1 MKRLRKQINETFF
14 NPVIHFLPLIVFMVV
29 NDFWDLKTAWIA
41 TLPVIF
47 ILFLYIYFFYRK
59 IVQWFVF
66 SVFVVFVVGSVI
78 SFFPVEKLPSRIG
91 DVALESAVL
100 IFFILSLIFRKPVET
115 MLNQRKSKL
124 PPMVNNLNEMFRML
138 WMLGAVIFIYI
149 HAYLVTASLQVSNL
163 DYTLRFIHDAYLVLF
178 LFVVF
183 YELIRVTL
191 IRVKLF
197 REEWWPILNEKGKMI
212 GSIHNKTSLS
222 DPTKYIHPIIRV
234 MLIEDNRIFLQKRC
248 QQDLVYPG
256 YWDTALSNHVKVN
269 ETVEQCISRTANERY
284 GIKDLKP
291 IFLSNYMHETD
302 FEYHYAFLFVACKL
316 PELEHNKDYIDHA
329 KWWTVQ
335 QIEDNLSTDIF
346 TENFL
351 SEFEL
356 VKRSGLL
363 DTGRC
368 DCECRLKETI
378 QNSAFLS

>member
-29 NDFWDLKTAWIA
+29 NDFWDLKTAWVA

-47 ILFLYIYFFYRK
+47 VLFIYIFFFYRK

-100 IFFILSLIFRKPVET
+100 IFFILSLIFRSYIEA
-115 MLNQRKSKL
+115 MLNRRKSKL

-149 HAYLVTASLQVSNL
+149 HAYLLTASLQVSNL
-163 DYTLRFIHDAYLVLF
+163 DYTLKFIHDAYLVLF

-234 MLIEDNRIFLQKRC
+234 MLIENNRIFLQKRC

-269 ETVEQCISRTANERY
+269 ETVEQCVSRTANERY
-284 GIKDLKP
+284 GIKELKP

-302 FEYHYAFLFVACKL
+302 VEYHYAFLFVACKL
-316 PELEHNKDYIDHA
+316 PDLEHNKEYIDHA
-329 KWWTVQ
+329 KWWTVK
-335 QIEDNLSTDIF
+335 QIEDNLTTDIF
-346 TENFL
+346 TDNFL

-363 DTGRC
+363 ESGKCEC
-368 DCECRLKETI
+368 DCRLKEAVL
-378 QNSAFLS
+378 NGSF

>member
-41 TLPVIF
+41 TLPVIV

-234 MLIEDNRIFLQKRC
+234 MLIENNRIFLQKRS

-284 GIKDLKP
+284 GIKELKP

-302 FEYHYAFLFVACKL
+302 VEYHYAFLFVACKL
-316 PELEHNKDYIDHA
+316 PDLEHNKEYIDHA

-335 QIEDNLSTDIF
+335 QIEDNLTTDIF
-346 TENFL
+346 TDNFL

-363 DTGRC
+363 ESGKCEC
-368 DCECRLKETI
+368 DCRLKEAVL
-378 QNSAFLS
+378 NGSF

>member
-100 IFFILSLIFRKPVET
+100 IFFILSLIFRSYIEA
-115 MLNQRKSKL
+115 MLNRRKSKL

-149 HAYLVTASLQVSNL
+149 HAYLLTASLQVSNL
-163 DYTLRFIHDAYLVLF
+163 DYTLKFIHDAYLVLF

>member
-29 NDFWDLKTAWIA
+29 NDFWDLKTAWVA

-47 ILFLYIYFFYRK
+47 VLFLYIYFFYRK

-124 PPMVNNLNEMFRML
+124 PPMVNNLNEVFRML

-191 IRVKLF
+191 IRVKLL

-302 FEYHYAFLFVACKL
+302 FEYHFAFLFVACKL

>member
-41 TLPVIF
+41 TLSVIV

-100 IFFILSLIFRKPVET
+100 IFFILSLIFRSYIEA
-115 MLNQRKSKL
+115 MLNRRKSKL

-149 HAYLVTASLQVSNL
+149 HAYLLTASLQVSNL
-163 DYTLRFIHDAYLVLF
+163 EYTLKFIHDAYLVLF

>member
-29 NDFWDLKTAWIA
+29 NDFWDLKTAWLA
-41 TLPVIF
+41 TLPVIV

-78 SFFPVEKLPSRIG
+78 SFLPVEKLPSRLG
-91 DVALESAVL
+91 DVALESVVL
-100 IFFILSLIFRKPVET
+100 IFFIISLIFRKSVET

-149 HAYLVTASLQVSNL
+149 HAYLIAASLQVSNL
-163 DYTLRFIHDAYLVLF
+163 DYTLKFIHDAYLVLF

-234 MLIEDNRIFLQKRC
+234 MLIENNRIFLQKRS

-284 GIKDLKP
+284 GIKELKP

-302 FEYHYAFLFVACKL
+302 VEYHYAFLFVACKL
-316 PELEHNKDYIDHA
+316 PDLEHNKEYIDHA

-335 QIEDNLSTDIF
+335 QIEDNLTTDIF
-346 TENFL
+346 TDNFL

-363 DTGRC
+363 ESGKCEC
-368 DCECRLKETI
+368 DCRLKEAVL
-378 QNSAFLS
+378 NGSF

>member
-29 NDFWDLKTAWIA
+29 NDFWDLKTAWVA

-47 ILFLYIYFFYRK
+47 VLFLYIFFFYRK

-138 WMLGAVIFIYI
+138 WMFGAVIFIYI
-149 HAYLVTASLQVSNL
+149 HAYLLAASLQLSNL
-163 DYTLRFIHDAYLVLF
+163 EYTLKFIHDAYLVLF

>member
-41 TLPVIF
+41 TLPVIV

-100 IFFILSLIFRKPVET
+100 IFFILSLIFRSYIEA
-115 MLNQRKSKL
+115 MLNRRKSKL

-149 HAYLVTASLQVSNL
+149 HAYLLTASLQVSNL
-163 DYTLRFIHDAYLVLF
+163 DYTLKFIHDAYLVLF

>member
-41 TLPVIF
+41 TLPVIV

-149 HAYLVTASLQVSNL
+149 HAYLLTASLQVSNL
-163 DYTLRFIHDAYLVLF
+163 DYTLKFIHDAYLVLF

-234 MLIEDNRIFLQKRC
+234 MLIENNRIFLQKRS

-284 GIKDLKP
+284 GIKELKP

-302 FEYHYAFLFVACKL
+302 VEYHYAFLFVACKL
-316 PELEHNKDYIDHA
+316 PDLEHNKEYIDHA

-335 QIEDNLSTDIF
+335 QIEDNLTTDIF
-346 TENFL
+346 TDNFL

-363 DTGRC
+363 ESGKCEC
-368 DCECRLKETI
+368 DCRLKEAVL
-378 QNSAFLS
+378 NGSF

>member
-29 NDFWDLKTAWIA
+29 NDFWDLKTAWVA

-47 ILFLYIYFFYRK
+47 VLFLYIFFFYRK

-222 DPTKYIHPIIRV
+222 GPTKYIHPIIRV

>member
-29 NDFWDLKTAWIA
+29 NDFWDLKTAWVA

-47 ILFLYIYFFYRK
+47 VLFIYIFFFYRK

-100 IFFILSLIFRKPVET
+100 IFFILSLIFRSYIEA
-115 MLNQRKSKL
+115 MLNRRKSKL

-149 HAYLVTASLQVSNL
+149 HAYLLTASLQVSNL
-163 DYTLRFIHDAYLVLF
+163 EYTLKFIHDAYLVLF

>member
-234 MLIEDNRIFLQKRC
+234 MLIENNRIFLQKRS

-284 GIKDLKP
+284 GIKELKP

-302 FEYHYAFLFVACKL
+302 VEYHYAFLFVACKL
-316 PELEHNKDYIDHA
+316 PDLEHNKEYIDHA

>member
-29 NDFWDLKTAWIA
+29 NDFWDLKTAWVA
-41 TLPVIF
+41 TLSVIF
-47 ILFLYIYFFYRK
+47 VLFLYIFFFYRK

-100 IFFILSLIFRKPVET
+100 IFFILSLIFRSYIEA
-115 MLNQRKSKL
+115 MLNRRKSKL

-149 HAYLVTASLQVSNL
+149 HAYLLTASLQVSNL
-163 DYTLRFIHDAYLVLF
+163 DYTLKFIHDAYLVLF

-222 DPTKYIHPIIRV
+222 DPIKYIHPIIRV